1 MNYLLY
7 IEFIIDDEFDIA
19 DNDDNNIVTKDDNI
33 NDDNDDEIVKN
44 TNVYNN

>member
-19 DNDDNNIVTKDDNI
+19 DNDDNNIFNKDDNI